1 MANTISRVAR
11 YDAATDSGAEPM
23 DRSERFHKI
32 IRLLKDRKVVS
43 RDAFLEALGVSRA
56 TFKRDL
62 EYLRDRMDA
71 PILWDAE
78 AGGYRLAT
86 AGGEPQNYELPGLWL
101 NAGELYA
108 LLVMEQLLRGLQPG
122 LLGPHVQPLRD
133 RIRRLIEVGEH
144 SAEEVGRRIRILEVG
159 NRPVE
164 PECFQSLA
172 SAVLSRKR
180 LRIRHYNRVRTET
193 SERVVSPQRLVHYRD
208 NWYLDAWCHDR
219 QALRTFSADVIE
231 KAELLDRGAREI
243 PEAKLDRHLG
253 SGFGIFSGARTEL
266 AVLQFSAARARWVA
280 RETWHPEQEGQ
291 VQLDGSY
298 LLKVPYSD
306 PRELVMDIL
315 KYGPDV
321 EVLAP
326 PALAELVAGRLAEAR
341 ARYVA
346 RGPGEP
352 GTSA

>member
-1 MANTISRVAR
+1 
-11 YDAATDSGAEPM
+11 M

-32 IRLLKDRKVVS
+32 IRLLKDRRIVS

-71 PILWDAE
+71 PIQWDAE

-86 AGGEPQNYELPGLWL
+86 ESGEPQNYELPGLWL

-108 LLVMEQLLRGLQPG
+108 LLAMEQLLEGLQPG
-122 LLGPHVQPLRD
+122 LLGPHVRPLRD
-133 RIRRLIEVGEH
+133 RIRRLIEVGDH

-159 NRPVE
+159 SRPVE
-164 PECFQSLA
+164 PECFQALA
-172 SAVLSRKR
+172 SAVLSRRR
-180 LRIRHYNRVRTET
+180 LRIRHYNRVRGE
-193 SERVVSPQRLVHYRD
+193 SNERIVSPQRLVHYRD
-208 NWYLDAWCHDR
+208 NWYLDAWCHER

-231 KAELLDRGAREI
+231 EAELLERGAREVA
-243 PEAKLDRHLG
+243 ETRLDRHLG
-253 SGFGIFSGARTEL
+253 SGFGIFSGARTET
-266 AVLQFSAARARWVA
+266 AILQFTSERARWVS
-280 RETWHPEQEGQ
+280 REIWHPDQEGQ
-291 VQLDGSY
+291 FQLDGSY
-298 LLKVPYSD
+298 LLKVPYAD

-326 PALAELVAGRLAEAR
+326 AALAELVIGRLAEAR
-341 ARYVA
+341 GLYEARS
-346 RGPGEP
+346 R
-352 GTSA
+352 SR

>member
-1 MANTISRVAR
+1 
-11 YDAATDSGAEPM
+11 M

-71 PILWDAE
+71 PILWDGE
-78 AGGYRLAT
+78 AGGYRLA
-86 AGGEPQNYELPGLWL
+86 AEGGAPQNYELPGLWL
-101 NAGELYA
+101 NSGEIYA
-108 LLVMEQLLRGLQPG
+108 LLAMEQLLEGLQPG
-122 LLGPHVQPLRD
+122 LLGPHVRPLRD
-133 RIRRLIEVGEH
+133 RIRRLIEVGAH
-144 SAEEVGRRIRILEVG
+144 SAEEVGRRIKVLEVG

-164 PECFQSLA
+164 PECFQVLA
-172 SAVLSRKR
+172 SAVLSRRR
-180 LRIRHYNRVRTET
+180 LRIRHYSRVRDTAAD
-193 SERVVSPQRLVHYRD
+193 RVISPQRLVHYRD

-231 KAELLDRGAREI
+231 AAEMLERGAREI
-243 PEAKLDRHLG
+243 PEARLDRHLG
-253 SGFGIFSGARTEL
+253 AGFGIFSGAKTEL
-266 AVLQFSAARARWVA
+266 AILQFTSTRARWVS
-280 RETWHPEQEGQ
+280 RENWHPDQEGQ
-291 VQLDGSY
+291 FQLDGSY

-326 PALAELVAGRLAEAR
+326 AALAELVLGRIAEAKGRYESR
-341 ARYVA
+341 AR
-346 RGPGEP
+346 RDPGRP
-352 GTSA
+352 A

>member
-1 MANTISRVAR
+1 
-11 YDAATDSGAEPM
+11 M

-32 IRLLKDRKVVS
+32 IRLLKERRVVS
-43 RDAFLEALGVSRA
+43 RDAFLEALEVSRA

-78 AGGYRLAT
+78 AGGYRLAGED
-86 AGGEPQNYELPGLWL
+86 GGPQNYELPGLWL
-101 NAGELYA
+101 NAGEIYA
-108 LLVMEQLLRGLQPG
+108 LLAMEQLLEGLQPG
-122 LLGPHVQPLRD
+122 LLGPHVRPLRD

-144 SAEEVGRRIRILEVG
+144 SAEEVGERIRVLEVG

-164 PECFQSLA
+164 PESFQVLA

-180 LRIRHYNRVRTET
+180 LRIRHYSRVRDETTERT
-193 SERVVSPQRLVHYRD
+193 LSPQRLVHYRD
-208 NWYLDAWCHDR
+208 NWYLDAWCHER
-219 QALRTFSADVIE
+219 QALRTFSADAIVD
-231 KAELLDRGAREI
+231 AEMLERSAREI
-243 PEAKLDRHLG
+243 SQARLDRHLG
-253 SGFGIFSGARTEL
+253 SGFGIFSGARTET
-266 AVLQFSAARARWVA
+266 AVLQFTPDRARWVA
-280 RETWHPEQEGQ
+280 RESWHPEQEGQ
-291 VQLDGSY
+291 FQLDGSY

-326 PALAELVAGRLAEAR
+326 KSLTQLVSERLAEAR
-341 ARYVA
+341 ARYDVR
-346 RGPGEP
+346 RG
-352 GTSA
+352 S

>member
-1 MANTISRVAR
+1 
-11 YDAATDSGAEPM
+11 M

-32 IRLLKDRKVVS
+32 IRLLKERRVVS
-43 RDAFLEALGVSRA
+43 RDAFLEALEVSRA

-78 AGGYRLAT
+78 AGGYRLAGED
-86 AGGEPQNYELPGLWL
+86 GGPQNYELPGLWL
-101 NAGELYA
+101 NAGEIYA
-108 LLVMEQLLRGLQPG
+108 LLAMEQLLEGLQPG
-122 LLGPHVQPLRD
+122 LLGPHVRPLRD

-144 SAEEVGRRIRILEVG
+144 SAEEVGERIRVLEVG

-164 PECFQSLA
+164 PESFQVLA

-180 LRIRHYNRVRTET
+180 LRIRHYSRVRDETTERT
-193 SERVVSPQRLVHYRD
+193 LSPQRLVHYRD
-208 NWYLDAWCHDR
+208 NWYLDAWCHER
-219 QALRTFSADVIE
+219 QALRTFSADAIVD
-231 KAELLDRGAREI
+231 AEMLERSAREI
-243 PEAKLDRHLG
+243 SQARLDRHLG
-253 SGFGIFSGARTEL
+253 SGFGIFSGARTET
-266 AVLQFSAARARWVA
+266 AVLQFTPDRARWVA
-280 RETWHPEQEGQ
+280 RESWHPEQEGQ
-291 VQLDGSY
+291 FQLDGSY

-326 PALAELVAGRLAEAR
+326 DSLTQLVSERLAEAR
-341 ARYVA
+341 ARYDVR
-346 RGPGEP
+346 RG
-352 GTSA
+352 S

>member
-1 MANTISRVAR
+1 
-11 YDAATDSGAEPM
+11 M

-32 IRLLKDRKVVS
+32 IRLLKERRVVS
-43 RDAFLEALGVSRA
+43 RDAFLEALEVSRA

-78 AGGYRLAT
+78 AGGYRLAGED
-86 AGGEPQNYELPGLWL
+86 GGPQNYELPGLWL
-101 NAGELYA
+101 NAGEIYA
-108 LLVMEQLLRGLQPG
+108 LLAMEQLLEGLQPG
-122 LLGPHVQPLRD
+122 LLGPHVRPLRD

-144 SAEEVGRRIRILEVG
+144 SAEEVGERIRVLEVG

-164 PECFQSLA
+164 PESFQVLA

-180 LRIRHYNRVRTET
+180 LRIRHYSRVRDETTERT
-193 SERVVSPQRLVHYRD
+193 LSPQRLVHYRD
-208 NWYLDAWCHDR
+208 NWYLDAWCHER
-219 QALRTFSADVIE
+219 QALRTFSADAIVD
-231 KAELLDRGAREI
+231 AEMLERSAREI
-243 PEAKLDRHLG
+243 SQARLDRHLG
-253 SGFGIFSGARTEL
+253 SGFGIFSGARTET
-266 AVLQFSAARARWVA
+266 AVLQFTPDRARWVA
-280 RETWHPEQEGQ
+280 RESWHPEQEGQ
-291 VQLDGSY
+291 FQLDGSY

-326 PALAELVAGRLAEAR
+326 ESLTQLVSERLAEAR
-341 ARYVA
+341 ARYDVR
-346 RGPGEP
+346 RG
-352 GTSA
+352 S

>member
-1 MANTISRVAR
+1 
-11 YDAATDSGAEPM
+11 M

-32 IRLLKDRKVVS
+32 IRLLKDRRVVS

-86 AGGEPQNYELPGLWL
+86 ASGEPQNYELPGLWL
-101 NAGELYA
+101 NAGELHA
-108 LLVMEQLLRGLQPG
+108 LLAMEQLLEGLQPG
-122 LLGPHVQPLRD
+122 LLGPHVRPLRD
-133 RIRRLIEVGEH
+133 RIRRLIEVGDH
-144 SAEEVGRRIRILEVG
+144 TAEEVGRRIRVLEVG
-159 NRPVE
+159 SRPVE
-164 PECFQSLA
+164 PECFQALA
-172 SAVLSRKR
+172 SAVLSRRR
-180 LRIRHYNRVRTET
+180 LKIRHYNRVRGDAT
-193 SERVVSPQRLVHYRD
+193 ERVVSPQRLVHYRD
-208 NWYLDAWCHDR
+208 NWYLDAWCHER

-231 KAELLDRGAREI
+231 EAVMLDRGAREI
-243 PEAKLDRHLG
+243 SDAKLDRHLG
-253 SGFGIFSGARTEL
+253 SGFGIFSGARTEV
-266 AVLQFSAARARWVA
+266 AVLQFVPARARWVS
-280 RETWHPEQEGQ
+280 RENWHPEQDGQ
-291 VQLDGSY
+291 FQLDGSY

-326 PALAELVAGRLAEAR
+326 ASLAELVIGRLAEAR

-346 RGPGEP
+346 RGPGGSDGP
-352 GTSA
+352 A

>member
-1 MANTISRVAR
+1 
-11 YDAATDSGAEPM
+11 M

-32 IRLLKDRKVVS
+32 IRLLKDRRVVS

-101 NAGELYA
+101 NAGELHA
-108 LLVMEQLLRGLQPG
+108 LLAMEQLLEGLQPG
-122 LLGPHVQPLRD
+122 LLGPHVRPLRD
-133 RIRRLIEVGEH
+133 RIRRLIEVGDH
-144 SAEEVGRRIRILEVG
+144 SAEEVGRRIRVLEVG
-159 NRPVE
+159 SRPVE
-164 PECFQSLA
+164 PECFQALA
-172 SAVLSRKR
+172 SAVLSRRR
-180 LRIRHYNRVRTET
+180 LRIRHYNRVRGDAT
-193 SERVVSPQRLVHYRD
+193 ERVVSPQRLVHYRD
-208 NWYLDAWCHDR
+208 NWYLDAWCHER

-231 KAELLDRGAREI
+231 EAELLERGAREI
-243 PEAKLDRHLG
+243 SDAKLDRHLG
-253 SGFGIFSGARTEL
+253 SGFGIFSGARTEV
-266 AVLQFSAARARWVA
+266 AILQFVPARARWVS
-280 RETWHPEQEGQ
+280 RENWHPEQDGQ
-291 VQLDGSY
+291 FQLDGSY

-315 KYGPDV
+315 KYGHEV

-326 PALAELVAGRLAEAR
+326 PALRRRVATELAAAAAVYGAD
-341 ARYVA
+341 
-346 RGPGEP
+346 
-352 GTSA
+352 TSGH

>member
-1 MANTISRVAR
+1 
-11 YDAATDSGAEPM
+11 M

-32 IRLLKDRKVVS
+32 IRLLKERRVVS
-43 RDAFLEALGVSRA
+43 RDAFLEALEVSRA

-78 AGGYRLAT
+78 AGGYRLA
-86 AGGEPQNYELPGLWL
+86 AEDGAHQNYELPGLWL
-101 NAGELYA
+101 NAGEIYA
-108 LLVMEQLLRGLQPG
+108 LLAMEQLLEGMQPG
-122 LLGPHVQPLRD
+122 LLGPHVRPLRD

-144 SAEEVGRRIRILEVG
+144 SAEEVGQRIRVLEVG

-164 PECFQSLA
+164 PECFQVLA

-180 LRIRHYNRVRTET
+180 LRIRHYSRVRDET
-193 SERVVSPQRLVHYRD
+193 TARTLSPQRLVHYRD
-208 NWYLDAWCHDR
+208 NWYLDAWCHER
-219 QALRTFSADVIE
+219 QALRTFSADAIVD
-231 KAELLDRGAREI
+231 AEMLERSAREI
-243 PEAKLDRHLG
+243 SETRLDRHLG
-253 SGFGIFSGARTEL
+253 SGFGIFSGTRTET
-266 AVLQFSAARARWVA
+266 AVLQFTPDRARWVA
-280 RETWHPEQEGQ
+280 RESWHPEQEGQ
-291 VQLDGSY
+291 FQLDGSY

-326 PALAELVAGRLAEAR
+326 EPLARLVSERLAEAR
-341 ARYVA
+341 ARYEV
-346 RGPGEP
+346 RGG
-352 GTSA
+352 G

>member
-1 MANTISRVAR
+1 
-11 YDAATDSGAEPM
+11 M

-32 IRLLKDRKVVS
+32 IRLLKERRVVS
-43 RDAFLEALGVSRA
+43 RDAFLEALQVSRA

-71 PILWDAE
+71 PIAWDAE
-78 AGGYRLAT
+78 AGGYRLRSDDGAH
-86 AGGEPQNYELPGLWL
+86 QNYELPGLWL
-101 NAGELYA
+101 NAGEIYA
-108 LLVMEQLLRGLQPG
+108 LLAMEQLLEGLQPG
-122 LLGPHVQPLRD
+122 LLGPHVRPLRD

-144 SAEEVGRRIRILEVG
+144 SAEEVGARIRVLEVG

-164 PECFQSLA
+164 PECFQVLA

-180 LRIRHYNRVRTET
+180 LRIRHYSRVRDETTERT
-193 SERVVSPQRLVHYRD
+193 VSPQRLVHYRD
-208 NWYLDAWCHDR
+208 NWYLDAWCHER
-219 QALRTFSADVIE
+219 QALRTFSADAVVD
-231 KAELLDRGAREI
+231 AEMLERSAREI
-243 PEAKLDRHLG
+243 SQARLDRHLG
-253 SGFGIFSGARTEL
+253 SGFGIFSGARTEV
-266 AVLQFSAARARWVA
+266 AVLQFSPDRARWVA

-291 VQLDGSY
+291 FQLDGSY

-326 PALAELVAGRLAEAR
+326 EPLARLVSERLAEAR
-341 ARYVA
+341 ARYDA
-346 RGPGEP
+346 RGGN
-352 GTSA
+352 

>member
-1 MANTISRVAR
+1 
-11 YDAATDSGAEPM
+11 M

-32 IRLLKDRKVVS
+32 IRLLKERRVVS
-43 RDAFLEALGVSRA
+43 RDAFLEALEVSRA

-78 AGGYRLAT
+78 AGGYRLAGED
-86 AGGEPQNYELPGLWL
+86 GGPQNYELPGLWL
-101 NAGELYA
+101 NAGEIYA
-108 LLVMEQLLRGLQPG
+108 LLAMEQLLEGLQPG
-122 LLGPHVQPLRD
+122 LLGPHVRPLRD

-144 SAEEVGRRIRILEVG
+144 SAEEVGERIRVLEVG

-164 PECFQSLA
+164 PECFQVLA

-180 LRIRHYNRVRTET
+180 LRIRHYSRVRDETTERT
-193 SERVVSPQRLVHYRD
+193 LSPQRLVHYRD
-208 NWYLDAWCHDR
+208 NWYLDAWCHER
-219 QALRTFSADVIE
+219 QALRTFSADAIVD
-231 KAELLDRGAREI
+231 AEMLERSAREI
-243 PEAKLDRHLG
+243 SQARLDRHLG
-253 SGFGIFSGARTEL
+253 SGFGIFSGARTET
-266 AVLQFSAARARWVA
+266 AVLQFTPDRARWVA
-280 RETWHPEQEGQ
+280 RESWHPEQEGQ
-291 VQLDGSY
+291 FQLDGSY

-326 PALAELVAGRLAEAR
+326 AALARLVSDRLGEAH
-341 ARYVA
+341 ARYDVR
-346 RGPGEP
+346 RG
-352 GTSA
+352 S

>member
-1 MANTISRVAR
+1 
-11 YDAATDSGAEPM
+11 M
-23 DRSERFHKI
+23 DRSERFQRI
-32 IRLLKDRKVVS
+32 IRMLKQRRVVS
-43 RDAFLEALGVSRA
+43 RDAFLEALEVSRA

-86 AGGEPQNYELPGLWL
+86 QSGEPQNYELPGLWL

-108 LLVMEQLLRGLQPG
+108 LLAMEQLLEGVQPG
-122 LLGPHVQPLRD
+122 LLGPHVRPLRD
-133 RIRRLIEVGEH
+133 RIRRLIEVGAH
-144 SAEEVGRRIRILEVG
+144 SAEEVGRRIRVLEVG
-159 NRPVE
+159 NRVME
-164 PECFQSLA
+164 PECFQVLA
-172 SAVLSRKR
+172 SAVLSRRR
-180 LRIRHYNRVRTET
+180 LRIRHYNRIRDETTERT
-193 SERVVSPQRLVHYRD
+193 VSPQRLVHYRD

-219 QALRTFSADVIE
+219 QALRTFSADAVVDAQMLE
-231 KAELLDRGAREI
+231 RGAREI
-243 PEAKLDRHLG
+243 SEARLDRHLG

-266 AVLQFSAARARWVA
+266 AVLQFAPARARWVS

-291 VQLDGSY
+291 FQLDGSY
-298 LLKVPYSD
+298 MLKVPYSD

-326 PALAELVAGRLAEAR
+326 AGLAELVVGRLAEAR
-341 ARYVA
+341 ALYRA
-346 RGPGEP
+346 RAPR
-352 GTSA
+352 S

>member
-1 MANTISRVAR
+1 
-11 YDAATDSGAEPM
+11 M

-32 IRLLKDRKVVS
+32 IRLLKDRRVVS
-43 RDAFLEALGVSRA
+43 RDAFLEALGISRA

-78 AGGYRLAT
+78 AGGYRLA
-86 AGGEPQNYELPGLWL
+86 AESGEPQNYELPGLWL
-101 NAGELYA
+101 NAGELHA
-108 LLVMEQLLRGLQPG
+108 LLAMEQLLEGLQPG
-122 LLGPHVQPLRD
+122 LLGPHVRPLRD

-144 SAEEVGRRIRILEVG
+144 SAEEVGRRIRVLEVG
-159 NRPVE
+159 SRPVE
-164 PECFQSLA
+164 PECFQALA
-172 SAVLSRKR
+172 SAVLSRRR
-180 LRIRHYNRVRTET
+180 LRIRHYNRVRGET

-208 NWYLDAWCHDR
+208 NWYLDAWCHER

-231 KAELLDRGAREI
+231 AAEMLERGAREV

-266 AVLQFSAARARWVA
+266 AVLQFSADRARWVS
-280 RETWHPEQEGQ
+280 RENWHPEQEGQ
-291 VQLDGSY
+291 FQLDGSY

-326 PALAELVAGRLAEAR
+326 AALAELVAGRLAEAR
-341 ARYVA
+341 ARYVTRA
-346 RGPGEP
+346 AGNPG
-352 GTSA
+352 GRT

>member
-1 MANTISRVAR
+1 
-11 YDAATDSGAEPM
+11 M

-32 IRLLKDRKVVS
+32 IRLLKERRVVS
-43 RDAFLEALGVSRA
+43 RDAFLEALEVSRA

-78 AGGYRLAT
+78 AGGYRLAGED
-86 AGGEPQNYELPGLWL
+86 GGPQNYELPGLWL
-101 NAGELYA
+101 NAGEIYA
-108 LLVMEQLLRGLQPG
+108 LLAMEQLLEGLQPG
-122 LLGPHVQPLRD
+122 LLGPHVRPLRD

-144 SAEEVGRRIRILEVG
+144 SAEEVGERIRVLEVG

-164 PECFQSLA
+164 PECFQVLA

-180 LRIRHYNRVRTET
+180 LRIRHYSRVRDETTERT
-193 SERVVSPQRLVHYRD
+193 LSPQRLVHYRD
-208 NWYLDAWCHDR
+208 NWYLDAWCHER
-219 QALRTFSADVIE
+219 QALRTFSADAIVD
-231 KAELLDRGAREI
+231 AEMLERSAREI
-243 PEAKLDRHLG
+243 SQARLDRHLG
-253 SGFGIFSGARTEL
+253 SGFGIFSGARTET
-266 AVLQFSAARARWVA
+266 AVLQFTPDRARWVA
-280 RETWHPEQEGQ
+280 RESWHPEQEGQ
-291 VQLDGSY
+291 FQLDGSY

-326 PALAELVAGRLAEAR
+326 AALARLVSDRLGEAH
-341 ARYVA
+341 ARYDVR
-346 RGPGEP
+346 RG
-352 GTSA
+352 T